1 MALLNCILIEIISK
15 LTSKQSKKMQKILN
29 KNSDHLV
36 GECDLRE
43 VKAERKRDIDFL
55 SWVIWLEMAGIV
67 ALLIHHSY
75 IH

>member
-1 MALLNCILIEIISK
+1 MVSLSYILIEIISK
-15 LTSKQSKKMQKILN
+15 LTSKQPKKMQKILN

-36 GECDLRE
+36 GKSDIRE
-43 VKAERKRDIDFL
+43 VKAERKREINFL
-55 SWVIWLEMAGIV
+55 NWVIWFEMAVIV